1 MLTDIG
7 IDPSTEISE
16 KWRDSK
22 DIRQHCTYKIQSGFF
37 EEAEKVKE
45 SKKKNRWA
53 NRPKKYIATT
63 IKND

>member
-45 SKKKNRWA
+45 SKKKN
-53 NRPKKYIATT
+53 
-63 IKND
+63 